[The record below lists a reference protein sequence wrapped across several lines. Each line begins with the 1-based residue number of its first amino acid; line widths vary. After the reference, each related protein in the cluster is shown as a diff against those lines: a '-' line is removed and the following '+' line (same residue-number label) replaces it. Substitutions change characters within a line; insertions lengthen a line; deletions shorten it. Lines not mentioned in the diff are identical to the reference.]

1 MQHARLGQAC
11 WWMCLALAAGA
22 GCGPTT
28 PVEIIPATLPDGVVD
43 SYYRQ
48 VLIASD
54 VERAAWQISQG
65 VLPPGLRLDTGS
77 GTIAGTPEQ
86 AGSFTF
92 TVQALQTTLPI
103 PLAERSYTLTIV
115 ARLTVNTDLPAARV
129 GQAYQHQFIAAGGV
143 PPYQFALVGLP
154 AGLTFDGQT
163 GSITG
168 TPIVAINDVHLE
180 LTVTDSGQPPQ
191 TLVEPLFLDIQPP
204 AVRIA
209 TTELTAGK
217 VNVAYFVQVTAENGQ
232 PPYHWAVIS
241 GLLPAGLHLNLATG
255 VITGTPTT
263 AETSTFEIRVTDDDS
278 PASTDTKS
286 FTLTIGP

>member
-1 MQHARLGQAC
+1 MQHARLGHAC
-11 WWMCLALAAGA
+11 WWMCLALASGA

-28 PVEIIPATLPDGVVD
+28 PVEITPATLPDGVLD

-48 VLIASD
+48 VLTASN
-54 VERAAWQISQG
+54 VEQAAWQISQG
-65 VLPPGLRLDTGS
+65 VLPPGLRLDSGS
-77 GTIAGTPEQ
+77 GAIEGTPEQ

-103 PLAERSYTLTIV
+103 PLAEASYTLTIV
-115 ARLTVNTDLPAARV
+115 PPLTVGTDLPAARV
-129 GQAYQHQFIAAGGV
+129 GQSYQHQFIAAGGV

-168 TPIVAINDVHLE
+168 TPIIAINDVHLE

-204 AVRIA
+204 AVRI
-209 TTELTAGK
+209 TTTDLPAGK
-217 VNVAYFVQVTAENGQ
+217 VGVAYSAQLTAEAGL
-232 PPYHWAVIS
+232 PPYHWAVVS
-241 GLLPAGLHLNLATG
+241 GWLYDLRLDKQTG
-255 VITGTPTT
+255 VISGTPKEVK
-263 AETSTFEIRVTDDDS
+263 ALTFEIRVTDSDL